1 MAKKPIN
8 KIADKLNKVN
18 ESFSV
23 NMYDNGFMI
32 EVSGRDSNNEYK
44 TAKVM
49 VGTID
54 ELIALVKE
62 VSGMERDE

>member
-49 VGTID
+49 VGTVD